1 MILSMDYDF
10 KMRMSHM
17 GECYLH
23 IHNTKHFMLFDVHI
37 DHLPRKKVIYIC
49 SLSIF
54 TSACPLRALLP
65 FTHTHIELLMIS
77 KGAWCTRERP
87 TEVKI
92 DTHCY

>member
-49 SLSIF
+49 PLSIF

-65 FTHTHIELLMIS
+65 FTHTHRAFNDF
-77 KGAWCTRERP
+77 KGSLVHKGE
-87 TEVKI
+87 
-92 DTHCY
+92 THRG